1 MHISKDTH
9 NFRNQKYIQHMET
22 EFKNMFNAYFKY
34 ISYRNK
40 LLKELT
46 VTDEQREHIRE
57 IDKKFVKNVKRAKK
71 RVDKDDF
78 KV

>member
-1 MHISKDTH
+1 MHISNDTN
-9 NFRNQKYIQHMET
+9 NFRNQKYIQNMET

-46 VTDEQREHIRE
+46 VTDEQRKHIRD
-57 IDKKFVKNVKRAKK
+57 IDRKFVKNVNKAKK
-71 RVDKDDF
+71 RVEKEDF